1 MAEDAEA
8 QMIGF
13 YLLRGHALDELL
25 TLSRIDKAFYYAA
38 MEIYYE
44 RMEKMTNG

>member
-1 MAEDAEA
+1 MTEDAEA

-13 YLLRGHALDELL
+13 YLLRGHTLDELL
-25 TLSRIDKAFYYAA
+25 ALSRIDKAFYCAA

-44 RMEKMTNG
+44 RMEKTTNG